1 MDKYP
6 VNWNY
11 PTTVWVGPGRV
22 AELAEACRTLNIRK
36 PLLVTDP
43 AIAALPLLQSAAN
56 PCRQAGLDVRIF
68 YRIKGNPNEANISAG
83 VAELREQQC
92 DGVIALGGGSALDA
106 GKAIALMAGQRRRIW
121 DFEDIG
127 DNYRRVDAAAILPL
141 VAIPTTAGTGS
152 EVGRVAVI
160 TDEVAQIKRL
170 IFHPRMMP
178 DIVILDAQL
187 TLGLPPA
194 LTAATG
200 MDALSHNL
208 ESFCS
213 PQYHPMAEG
222 IAVEGMRL
230 IKAYLPRAYAAG
242 AELEARQ
249 QMLVAS
255 CMGATAFQRG
265 LGAMHA
271 LAHPLG
277 ALYDKHHGLLN
288 AILMPYVL
296 AANRPAVQPSME
308 HLALYLQLPA
318 SDSGDSGFA
327 RVLDWVL
334 GLRRQLGIPPRLAD
348 IGIDDSDAD
357 RIGTMASL
365 EASAG
370 TNPMHFNAIEYRD
383 IFLRACEGAITQQ

>member
-1 MDKYP
+1 MDKYH

-11 PTTVWVGPGRV
+11 PTTVWVGPGRIT
-22 AELAEACRTLNIRK
+22 ELAEACLELNIHK

-43 AIAALPLLQSAAN
+43 TVAALPLIDSAVN
-56 PCRQAGLDVRIF
+56 PCQQVGLEVSVF
-68 YRIKGNPNEANISAG
+68 SKIKGNPNEINIADG
-83 VAELREQQC
+83 VAKLREQKC

-106 GKAIALMAGQRRRIW
+106 GKAIALMAGQQHSIW

-127 DNYRRVDAAAILPL
+127 DNYRRVDPEGILPL
-141 VAIPTTAGTGS
+141 IAIPTTAGTGS

-160 TDEVAQIKRL
+160 TDEKAQVKRL

-187 TLGLPPA
+187 TMGLPPD

-208 ESFCS
+208 ESFYS

-222 IAVEGMRL
+222 IALEGMRL
-230 IKAYLPRAYAAG
+230 IKEYLPRAYAIG

-265 LGAMHA
+265 LGAIHA

-296 AANRPAVQPSME
+296 IANRPAIQVPMG
-308 HLALYLQLPA
+308 HLALYLQLA
-318 SDSGDSGFA
+318 GNEMFDSGFDA
-327 RVLDWVL
+327 VLNWLL
-334 GLRRQLGIPPRLAD
+334 GLRKQLGIPHSLSE
-348 IGIDDSDAD
+348 IGIDDTDAD
-357 RIGTMASL
+357 RVGKMASV
-365 EASAG
+365 EPSAS
-370 TNPMHFNAIEYRD
+370 TNPMRFNGIEYRD
-383 IFLRACEGAITQQ
+383 IFLRACEGTVTL